1 MPYRASGTPRDV
13 ELARDEVNLTIEGP
27 MNVLMRRLDCP
38 FSGGLA
44 QIREHNI
51 DNRSTALIGIGTVA
65 TPEDGFGT

>member
-1 MPYRASGTPRDV
+1 
-13 ELARDEVNLTIEGP
+13 
-27 MNVLMRRLDCP
+27 MNVLMCRLDCP